1 MKDLIII
8 LVACLFFSCNRSGS
22 SIQQID
28 LSTQWDS
35 TRVLK
40 NPDKGWY
47 HHLLDNGVSKY
58 AIANDSIFRS
68 FPGMDHLYLRLAWS
82 YLEPQEGQYDWH
94 RIDEVIKKYVPL
106 GYGIS
111 FRISCKETGLY
122 PGRTGQEL
130 NGVQYSTPIWVQRA
144 GAKGVVA
151 VNDGIKSWTPKWD
164 DPVYLEKLDRFHKAF
179 AARYDGQ
186 PWLRYV
192 DVGSIGDWGEGHT
205 SFSTK
210 VPPTVAEVKANIN
223 VYLKNYKKS
232 QLVCTDDL
240 FWSGK
245 TAADMMAL
253 FDYAVANG

>member
-111 FRISCKETGLY
+111 
-122 PGRTGQEL
+122 
-130 NGVQYSTPIWVQRA
+130 
-144 GAKGVVA
+144 
-151 VNDGIKSWTPKWD
+151 
-164 DPVYLEKLDRFHKAF
+164 
-179 AARYDGQ
+179 
-186 PWLRYV
+186 
-192 DVGSIGDWGEGHT
+192 
-205 SFSTK
+205 
-210 VPPTVAEVKANIN
+210 
-223 VYLKNYKKS
+223 
-232 QLVCTDDL
+232 
-240 FWSGK
+240 
-245 TAADMMAL
+245 
-253 FDYAVANG
+253 